1 MPGRTSLALANAM
14 EEIMRIKRTILA
26 PVVLAL
32 GSLGVLGGS
41 IAPVIAASAPGSVVT
56 ASAATPGY
64 MYGG

>member
-1 MPGRTSLALANAM
+1 M
-14 EEIMRIKRTILA
+14 EEIMRIKWTILT